1 MKRQSIRVKIKKN
14 KFGVSTLVFLFLMI
28 AACVSGCG
36 KNFETEES
44 ILKELKNKNG
54 YIRTVAVEEYKFFEK
69 LVDRDLPENLSG
81 TELEQ
86 KTKEKINRV
95 NAEFMLANHM
105 GLCNPYSFESFQRD
119 MEIENSQRKLK
130 KERNEVFYGP
140 EQFDLITYYN
150 YISGNLKLDMV
161 SFITQNADSEVMNG
175 AEDYYKNNKEKY
187 KAIKEIK
194 YLLTEAGQ
202 TTECILSSKEMSS
215 LEKTDSILFEF
226 LYNGKT
232 SDTMEYLHDNNLRTV
247 QIISVEYEEQ
257 SFKNN
262 IERVVRDY
270 ITLIYLEEWLHN
282 IEVNYPVE
290 FNLS

>member
-1 MKRQSIRVKIKKN
+1 MKKQSIKEMIKKN
-14 KFGVSTLVFLFLMI
+14 KFGVTTLVFLFVMMV
-28 AACVSGCG
+28 ACVLGCG
-36 KNFETEES
+36 KNLETEES

-54 YIRTVAVEEYKFFEK
+54 YIRTVAVEEYHFFEK
-69 LVDRDLPENLSG
+69 LVDRDLPEEISDD
-81 TELEQ
+81 ELAQ

-95 NAEFMLANHM
+95 NAEFMLANQM
-105 GLCNPYSFESFQRD
+105 GLCNPYSFESFQRE

-175 AEDYYKNNKEKY
+175 AEDYYKKNKEKY

-194 YLLTEAGQ
+194 YFLTEDGQ
-202 TTECILSSKEMSS
+202 TTECILSSEEMSS
-215 LEKTDSILFEF
+215 LEKTDSTLFEF

-232 SDTMEYLHDNNLRTV
+232 SDTMEYLYENVLRTV
-247 QIISVEYEEQ
+247 QIISIEYEEQ

-270 ITLIYLEEWLHN
+270 ITLIYLEEWLQE